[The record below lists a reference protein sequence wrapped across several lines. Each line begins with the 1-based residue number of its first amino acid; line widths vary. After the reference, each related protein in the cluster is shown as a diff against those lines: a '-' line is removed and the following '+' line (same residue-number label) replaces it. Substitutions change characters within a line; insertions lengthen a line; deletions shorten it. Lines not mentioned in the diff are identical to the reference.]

1 MSNGTAAPNIFMKVA
16 GVTGE
21 STNAQYPGWTDLLS
35 LDAGLTNTRSHGTP
49 GPSKSSASDVSCT
62 AYMDKATSGL
72 TQKCA
77 DGANVP
83 KVEFAFIKMGGEQA
97 EYMRLTIE
105 DVYVTQVH
113 MVSSPGEHPTFQYSF
128 NFARLKI
135 DYKPQTERGAPGGAT
150 SATWDIN
157 RNKP

>member
-1 MSNGTAAPNIFMKVA
+1 MSNGNAAPNIFMKVA

-35 LDAGLTNTRSHGTP
+35 IDAGLKNDRTHEKS

-72 TQKCA
+72 MQKCA
-77 DGANVP
+77 LGSNVP

-105 DVYVTQVH
+105 DVYVTQVQ
-113 MVSSPGEHPTFQYSF
+113 MASGRGEHPIFNYSF
-128 NFARLKI
+128 NFARMKI
-135 DYKPQTERGAPGGAT
+135 DYKPQTERGSPGGGT

-157 RNKP
+157 QNKP